1 MSRQVPHAEDTATGT
16 PTAGLVPISAGPG
29 LAPAWGAAGGGGGGG
44 SGGLALLYEFTCVGG
59 ESSVRLPATGV
70 FDPSDYAAILLLW
83 QARQNGS
90 GDFSSTVGLELQLN
104 DDTASHYRNM
114 DSAARSNGATN
125 AEGTTTGFTSTP
137 RFYAGRIT
145 PSGADAAAAA
155 SGRILFPEAG
165 RATFWQP
172 ILSDSLNSYST
183 TVDTQAVWSYG
194 HWMQQAVITSIT
206 AICRNGAFGD
216 AFVAGTHFKVYGI
229 NATSG
234 GGGGGGALARCQLT
248 RTANL
253 TMVAGSYTTV
263 PWDSERED
271 AGGLHST
278 GTNPDRVTVTE
289 AGLYLLEGRFRFH
302 RVTGTTTSQRIWS
315 AFFKNN
321 TDVID
326 SEDWFSIGQASST
339 TGPDESQFSMVA
351 THRLAVGDYVNVQM
365 ANEGNGTVDLVVG
378 AADNQTCE
386 FVVTR
391 LGG

>member
-29 LAPAWGAAGGGGGGG
+29 LAPAWGAAGGGGG
-44 SGGLALLYEFTCVGG
+44 SGAGPLCV
-59 ESSVRLPATGV
+59 VYLATGY
-70 FDPSDYAAILLLW
+70 DLA
-83 QARQNGS
+83 NGS
-90 GDFSSTVGLELQLN
+90 GARNDVAWDAEDTDTTGMHDLVTHPERITIATAGWYDLRYQVEWANDASNDKPRHAFLMLNGTHQLHHVDQDTQTDNSSTGQGGACLMHLNAGDYVTLQLEQE
-104 DDTASHYRNM
+104 S
-114 DSAARSNGATN
+114 
-125 AEGTTTGFTSTP
+125 GFTQYV
-137 RFYAGRIT
+137 RG
-145 PSGADAAAAA
+145 
-155 SGRILFPEAG
+155 
-165 RATFWQP
+165 
-172 ILSDSLNSYST
+172 
-183 TVDTQAVWSYG
+183 VDDVGSPPNRPTQMSVC
-194 HWMQQAVITSIT
+194 MV
-206 AICRNGAFGD
+206 
-216 AFVAGTHFKVYGI
+216 
-229 NATSG
+229 G
-234 GGGGGGALARCQLT
+234 GGGGGAVALARCQLT
-248 RTANL
+248 RTTNL

-271 AGGLHST
+271 VGGLHST

-302 RVTGTTTSQRIWS
+302 RVTGTTTSQRMWS
-315 AFFKNN
+315 AFFKND